1 MKKQPITA
9 LALTF
14 ALLCVLVLPVGAANL
29 SPKLTYTLSGNTAAL
44 TLENLGGESIYGVQL
59 ELKLAGRHASAAFT
73 PADKTAYAPPCHY
86 TVSDDTTLVTVYLT
100 SQGPLN
106 RSDRLT
112 LGTLTLPGS
121 FTMPATATVI
131 LLGHDLQPV
140 ADGLAIPAARQSSSS
155 GGSSGGGGSSG
166 NKGNGGSGGSG
177 SDGTDAAPSTD
188 ETPTG
193 PLPFTDV
200 SADAWYF
207 DVVDYAYRQGLMN
220 GTSTTT
226 FSPEDTTSRA
236 MVVTILHRLTGTPA
250 APAPDFPDV
259 GPDTYYT
266 AAVGWA
272 TQFGVVM
279 GYDTGLFLP
288 DGPITREQMAVIL
301 YRYARRMDYDV
312 TAQGDLSFFTDSAAV
327 SDWALDAMTW
337 AVGAGLLNG
346 MGDGTVVPR
355 GHTTR
360 AQAAAILTRFSQK
373 VAR

>member
-1 MKKQPITA
+1 MKNRRITA

-14 ALLCVLVLPVGAANL
+14 ALLCVLVLPVGAADI
-29 SPKLTYTLSGNTAAL
+29 SPKLTYTLSGNTATL
-44 TLENLGGESIYGVQL
+44 TLEGLGGESIYGVQL

-73 PADKTAYAPPCHY
+73 PADKAVYAPPCHY

-166 NKGNGGSGGSG
+166 NKGNGSSSGETTQPP
-177 SDGTDAAPSTD
+177 TDQPDPDA
-188 ETPTG
+188 

-200 SADAWYF
+200 SANAWYF

-250 APAPDFPDV
+250 APAPNFPYVDS
-259 GPDTYYT
+259 DTYYT

-288 DGPITREQMAVIL
+288 DDPITREQMAVIL
-301 YRYARRMDYDV
+301 YRYAQRMDYDV
-312 TAQGDLSFFTDSAAV
+312 TAQGDLSVFTDSAAV